1 MCQLSVWPFPP
12 RLVFSIC
19 LSLPTDLVMAL
30 DLTSLM
36 QSSQS
41 VHHELRHHK
50 TKPNKE
56 RELTFFSINNRI
68 CLVLALLDME
78 LDKLNENRDCVCCL
92 ETGQNEIKISDV
104 SLGLIPHEELRGTK
118 FQNQGSKFKLHIIFP
133 VSGCLLIVL
142 VYKESNIYIYNSLLH
157 Y

>member
-1 MCQLSVWPFPP
+1 MGQLSVWPFPP

-41 VHHELRHHK
+41 LHHELRHHK

-56 RELTFFSINNRI
+56 RELTFFSVN
-68 CLVLALLDME
+68 
-78 LDKLNENRDCVCCL
+78 
-92 ETGQNEIKISDV
+92 
-104 SLGLIPHEELRGTK
+104 
-118 FQNQGSKFKLHIIFP
+118 
-133 VSGCLLIVL
+133 
-142 VYKESNIYIYNSLLH
+142 NSLESASFWLCVG
-157 Y
+157 YGVGQAE